1 MSGRHYAGHLRRA
14 PANSSAHKIALRIDL
29 APICTVNVA
38 RPELGREAIAV
49 RVEDEERVVADG
61 LEVAIIGGL
70 LLRPVDWA
78 LGAVDIESHPPP
90 GSLSYPN
97 SKDRSRGARPAV
109 RRDVCRQRRRP
120 DGERGVEDRAVR
132 LVRRGPELAAVCLDD
147 RAAYRQPHAHASGL
161 GRAVS
166 REQPVALVPVS
177 ADPEVAAR
185 PPTQ

>member
-14 PANSSAHKIALRIDL
+14 PANSSAHKIPLRIDL

-61 LEVAIIGGL
+61 LEAAIVGGL

-97 SKDRSRGARPAV
+97 SKHRSRGARPAI
-109 RRDVCRQRRRP
+109 RPDVCRQRRPP
-120 DGERGVEDRAVR
+120 DGQRESTAPPLR
-132 LVRRGPELAAVCLDD
+132 LSPAA
-147 RAAYRQPHAHASGL
+147 PS
-161 GRAVS
+161 
-166 REQPVALVPVS
+166 
-177 ADPEVAAR
+177 
-185 PPTQ
+185 PP